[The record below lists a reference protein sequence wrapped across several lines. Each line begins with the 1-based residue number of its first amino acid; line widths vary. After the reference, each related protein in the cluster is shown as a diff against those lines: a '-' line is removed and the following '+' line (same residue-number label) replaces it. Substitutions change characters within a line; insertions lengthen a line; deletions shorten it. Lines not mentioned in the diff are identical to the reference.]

1 MDHITGGDTAETR
14 APVLTISSDVRYSN
28 FCFYI
33 VIAKFMVVSVVVV
46 NW

>member
-14 APVLTISSDVRYSN
+14 ATLLTISSDVRYSN